1 MTVGRPTGLVAAAL
15 AFVLAACSG
24 VDRPGVPATS
34 ADMGEARRLLQ
45 SNALPQQRALD
56 EAGQHASLARVV
68 RHIRP
73 AAHRV
78 CQRMKGENCGAILS
92 RSPVRSRDREINAH
106 VDGSHRVTMNAG
118 LLRASG
124 SDEEIAAVLAHE
136 YGHVIADHVDKR
148 MADAGVGALG
158 GLLAGALIGAVIC
171 DRSDSDCMGDMV
183 QTGGSMGLGVGA
195 LAYSQQHELEADYYS
210 ALILAEAGVPLEA
223 GEKMLMRL
231 ARTKEGREG
240 GFGRLGVAMASTH
253 PANDERIAGWIAN
266 RRALQYALATG
277 LATDAELASEARR
290 RALETDASETR
301 WANPRTGHSGVIS
314 VKKRWRAPADGICI
328 RYGWK
333 SWQGAGDGE
342 KAGEETACRQAGGPW
357 QVR

>member
-1 MTVGRPTGLVAAAL
+1 MAWPRALPAAL
-15 AFVLAACSG
+15 LALALAACSG
-24 VDRPGVPATS
+24 VDRPGVPATG
-34 ADMGEARRLLQ
+34 AERQEARRLLQ
-45 SNALPQQRALD
+45 ASAIPQQRQLG
-56 EAGQHASLARVV
+56 EADQHASLARVV

-78 CQRMKGENCGAILS
+78 CLRMKGANCGAILS
-92 RSPVRSRDREINAH
+92 RSPIRSKNREINAH
-106 VDGSHRVTMNAG
+106 VDGSHRVTVNAG

-148 MADAGVGALG
+148 MKDASAGALG
-158 GLLAGALIGAVIC
+158 GLLAGALVGAVIC
-171 DRSDSDCMGDMV
+171 DSSKNDCMGDMV
-183 QTGGSMGLGVGA
+183 RTGGSMGLGMGA

-240 GFGRLGVAMASTH
+240 GFGRLGMAMARTH
-253 PANDERIAGWIAN
+253 PANDERIARWIAN
-266 RRALQYALATG
+266 RRALQHALATG
-277 LATDAELASEARR
+277 LGTDAQLASEARR
-290 RALETDASETR
+290 RALETGAAETR

-314 VKKRWRAPADGICI
+314 VKKRWRAAAGEACV

-333 SWQGAGDGE
+333 SWQAAGRAE
-342 KAGEETACRQAGGPW
+342 RQGEETACRQAGGPW

>member
-1 MTVGRPTGLVAAAL
+1 MAGSRAIPAAL
-15 AFVLAACSG
+15 LALVLAACSG
-24 VDRPGVPATS
+24 VDRPGVPATG
-34 ADMGEARRLLQ
+34 AEMREARRLLQ
-45 SNALPQQRALD
+45 TSAIPQQRRLD
-56 EAGQHASLARVV
+56 EAAQHASLARVV

-78 CQRMKGENCGAILS
+78 CQRMRGANCGAILS
-92 RSPVRSRDREINAH
+92 RSPIRSGNREINAH
-106 VDGSHRVTMNAG
+106 VDGAHRVTMNAG

-136 YGHVIADHVDKR
+136 YGHIIADHIDKR
-148 MADAGVGALG
+148 MKDASVGALG
-158 GLLAGALIGAVIC
+158 GLVLGSLAGAAIC
-171 DRSDSDCMGDMV
+171 DRSSDNCFEEMMR
-183 QTGGSMGLGVGA
+183 TGGSLGLGMGA

-231 ARTKEGREG
+231 ARTSEGRQG
-240 GFGRLGVAMASTH
+240 GYGQLGMAMARTH
-253 PANDERIAGWIAN
+253 PANDERIARWIAN
-266 RRALQYALATG
+266 RRALQHALATG
-277 LATDAELASEARR
+277 LSTDAALASEARR
-290 RALETDASETR
+290 RALESGAATR

-314 VKKRWRAPADGICI
+314 VKKRWRSAEGLACV

-333 SWQGAGDGE
+333 SWQAAGRAETG
-342 KAGEETACRQAGGPW
+342 GEETACRTADGPW

>member
-1 MTVGRPTGLVAAAL
+1 MAGPRAIPAAL
-15 AFVLAACSG
+15 LALFLAACSG
-24 VDRPGVPATS
+24 VDRPGVPATG
-34 ADMGEARRLLQ
+34 AEMREARRLLKT
-45 SNALPQQRALD
+45 SAIPQQRRLD
-56 EAGQHASLARVV
+56 DAAQHASLARVV

-78 CQRMKGENCGAILS
+78 CQRMRGANCGAILS

-106 VDGSHRVTMNAG
+106 VDGAHRVTMNAG
-118 LLRASG
+118 LLHASG

-148 MADAGVGALG
+148 MEDATVGALG
-158 GLLAGALIGAVIC
+158 GLVLGSLAGAAIC
-171 DRSDSDCMGDMV
+171 DRSSDSCFEEMV
-183 QTGGSMGLGVGA
+183 RTGGSLGLGMGA
-195 LAYSQQHELEADYYS
+195 LAYSRQHELEADYYS

-231 ARTKEGREG
+231 ARTQDGRDG
-240 GFGRLGVAMASTH
+240 GFGPLGMAMARTH
-253 PANDERIAGWIAN
+253 PANDERIARWIAN
-266 RRALQYALATG
+266 RRALQHALSTG

-290 RALETDASETR
+290 RALEAGMEEAR
-301 WANPRTGHSGVIS
+301 WANPHTGHSGTIS
-314 VKKRWRAPADGICI
+314 VKKRWRAAAGEACV

-333 SWQGAGDGE
+333 RWQAAGRKE
-342 KAGEETACRQAGGPW
+342 AEGEETACRRAGGPW

>member
-1 MTVGRPTGLVAAAL
+1 MARRGVVAAA
-15 AFVLAACSG
+15 VLVLLLVACSG
-24 VDRPGVPATS
+24 VDRPGVPATG
-34 ADMGEARRLLQ
+34 AERQEARRLLQ
-45 SNALPQQRALD
+45 AGAIPRQRGLD

-68 RHIRP
+68 RHIQP

-78 CQRMKGENCGAILS
+78 CRRMKGANCGAILS
-92 RSPVRSRDREINAH
+92 RSPVRSHDRDINAH

-148 MADAGVGALG
+148 MKDASVGALG
-158 GLLAGALIGAVIC
+158 GLLAGTLLGAVVC
-171 DRSDSDCMGDMV
+171 DRSDSGCIEDMAA
-183 QTGGSMGLGVGA
+183 QGGQFGLGVGA

-231 ARTKEGREG
+231 ARTKDGREG
-240 GFGRLGVAMASTH
+240 GFGRLGMALARTH
-253 PANDERIAGWIAN
+253 PANDERIARWIAN
-266 RRALQYALATG
+266 RRVLQDALATG
-277 LATDAELASEARR
+277 LATDAQLASEARR
-290 RALETDASETR
+290 RALETGAAETR

-314 VKKRWRAPADGICI
+314 VKRRWRAAAGEACV

-333 SWQGAGDGE
+333 SWQAAGRAE
-342 KAGEETACRQAGGPW
+342 RQGEETACRQAGGPW
-357 QVR
+357 RVR

>member
-1 MTVGRPTGLVAAAL
+1 MRGPAGLAAAAL
-15 AFVLAACSG
+15 ALTLAACSG
-24 VDRPGVPATS
+24 VERPGVPATG
-34 ADMGEARRLLQ
+34 AERQEARRLLQ

-56 EAGQHASLARVV
+56 KDGQRASLARVV

-78 CQRMKGENCGAILS
+78 CQRMRGANCGAILS
-92 RSPVRSRDREINAH
+92 RSPIRSADRDINAH

-148 MADAGVGALG
+148 MTDAGVGALG

-210 ALILAEAGVPLEA
+210 ALILAEAGVPMSA
-223 GEKMLMRL
+223 GEQMLMRL
-231 ARTKEGREG
+231 ARTKEGRDG
-240 GFGRLGVAMASTH
+240 GFGPLGVAMASTH
-253 PANDERIAGWIAN
+253 PANDERIARWIGN
-266 RRALQYALATG
+266 RRALEYALATG
-277 LATDAELASEARR
+277 LASDAELAAEARR
-290 RALETDASETR
+290 RALETGAAETR
-301 WANPRTGHSGVIS
+301 WANPQTGHSGVIS
-314 VKKRWRAPADGICI
+314 VKKRWRAAADGACV

-333 SWQGAGDGE
+333 SWQAAGRAE
-342 KAGEETACRQAGGPW
+342 TQGEETACRQAGGPW